1 MLMSNPL
8 SIARLGFYLGI
19 LALVSGACRPDG
31 ALAVQVHI
39 PVECLPLPPGKGA
52 SVDAKLPSISSVP
65 GQQMN
70 PLNAEDITVFTNM
83 FLSLFRGIGDWRNQ
97 VAAET
102 VQSVWQSPP
111 IVGLSHR
118 LFAA

>member
-1 MLMSNPL
+1 MWPIMLL
-8 SIARLGFYLGI
+8 VIAT
-19 LALVSGACRPDG
+19 
-31 ALAVQVHI
+31 VQVHI
-39 PVECLPLPPGKGA
+39 PVEGLPLAHGKG
-52 SVDAKLPSISSVP
+52 SMDAKLPSISSAA

-83 FLSLFRGIGDWRNQ
+83 FLSLFKGIGDWRNQ

-118 LFAA
+118 LFAT

>member
-1 MLMSNPL
+1 MRMWPIIFLV
-8 SIARLGFYLGI
+8 IA
-19 LALVSGACRPDG
+19 
-31 ALAVQVHI
+31 AVQVHI